1 MDSRVP
7 IRVFQRLPSATT
19 MIGLLQRVS
28 SAKVEIGTD
37 TVGAIGRGL
46 MVLIGVERGDT
57 EREGERLV
65 ERLVGYRVFP
75 DTERRMNRSVADIG
89 GGLLLVPQFTL
100 PADTRKGARPSLSNA
115 APPDAGKRLFDHVVS
130 RARVAPDRRNRS
142 IRRPHASHPHQR
154 RTGDLYI
161 AGRAS
166 GMTGGIRYLRHNHLR
181 RDSPHANPSS
191 MPSRDQEPGTLQPDT
206 RVVSASARAS
216 RFRPASFHAMPT
228 APGRSDWRSLLRH
241 ERLGP
246 VSGHASR

>member
-1 MDSRVP
+1 
-7 IRVFQRLPSATT
+7 

-28 SAKVEIGTD
+28 SAKVAIGSD

-75 DTERRMNRSVADIG
+75 DTERRMNLSVADVG

-130 RARVAPDRRNRS
+130 RARALHPLVETGRFGAHMQVTLTNDGPVTFTLRVAP
-142 IRRPHASHPHQR
+142 
-154 RTGDLYI
+154 
-161 AGRAS
+161 
-166 GMTGGIRYLRHNHLR
+166 
-181 RDSPHANPSS
+181 
-191 MPSRDQEPGTLQPDT
+191 
-206 RVVSASARAS
+206 
-216 RFRPASFHAMPT
+216 PA
-228 APGRSDWRSLLRH
+228 
-241 ERLGP
+241 
-246 VSGHASR
+246 